1 MKIITFAAWCFVVAL
16 IISVLVIGKTYL
28 IPFFLAIAIW
38 YLINATNQVCFEST
52 AFGKKIPSWLG
63 TTISSI
69 IITGIMFTLG
79 QLLVQNI
86 NYMIA
91 TLPKYQDHLIR
102 QLQSMIQIFGVEEL
116 PDMQTIRSQLNF
128 GDLIGNLL
136 TVVQNTTKNFFV
148 ILIYVIF
155 LLLEQGSFNK
165 KIDALRLSPHHK
177 ERIKTILTQIN
188 TASRTYILV
197 KTLASILT
205 GLLCYF
211 VLIAVDVEFALFWS
225 FLIFLLNY
233 IPTIGSI
240 LATAFP
246 ALMTLVQFDT
256 LTPFFIVLL
265 GLVGIQLLVGSYL
278 EPRFMGYSLNISPLV
293 VILSLMLWGFIWG
306 AAGMILC
313 VPITVIIIITLS
325 HFPTTRPV
333 AVLLSKDG
341 NVGN

>member
-1 MKIITFAAWCFVVAL
+1 MKITTFAAWCFVVAL
-16 IISVLVIGKTYL
+16 IITVLVIGKTYL

-52 AFGKKIPSWLG
+52 EFGQKIPSWIG
-63 TTISSI
+63 MTVSSI
-69 IITGIMFTLG
+69 IITGIMLVLG

-91 TLPKYQDHLIR
+91 TLPKYQNHLIR
-102 QLQSMIQIFGVEEL
+102 QLQSMIEIFGMEEL
-116 PDMQTIRSQLNF
+116 PDMEMIRGQLNF

-165 KIDALRLSPHHK
+165 KINALRLNPHHK

-197 KTLASILT
+197 KTLASLLT
-205 GLLCYF
+205 GVLCYF

-325 HFPTTRPV
+325 HFPTTRPI

-341 NVGN
+341 KVGN